1 MLLTCCAIRN
11 LQREQRQRFPLLRA
25 DASMARQPA
34 FRVSPARVGDE
45 LDDPAGIRVCQRP
58 LHSGS
63 ALTSELVSDA
73 AADEPWINMGA
84 ARNGNRIV

>member
-1 MLLTCCAIRN
+1 MILLGSEFIK
-11 LQREQRQRFPLLRA
+11 
-25 DASMARQPA
+25 
-34 FRVSPARVGDE
+34 
-45 LDDPAGIRVCQRP
+45 RP